1 MPTRSLLIPLLLV
14 SLLTSGCSDDSVTNP
29 PVTGDTITVTFQD
42 GVSPVPSYFGTRDAV
57 LKNGPTGDLQNG
69 NFGQTRL
76 DTVGM
81 VYAGTSFYERRM
93 ILRFDL
99 SIITGCLSVIDA
111 SISVHIV
118 PDCDNA
124 IVLEAYGVTLPAGYP
139 ESWPEGTGGTG
150 GGVAW
155 LTIDGGAP
163 WDTPGGDLEPL
174 PLDEVALSCDS
185 VATFALPGD
194 LVLDWINNPQNN
206 DGIIIKGRNVATE
219 LFRELHLREADE
231 AVLRPVLRVTY
242 LKGGG

>member
-1 MPTRSLLIPLLLV
+1 MPQRSLLIPLFLAALLA
-14 SLLTSGCSDDSVTNP
+14 SGCSGDGITNP
-29 PVTGDTITVTFQD
+29 PAAGDTITVTFQD
-42 GVSPVPSYFGTRDAV
+42 GVSPVPHYFGTRDAV
-57 LKNGPTGDLQNG
+57 LKDGPTGDLQNG

-76 DTVGM
+76 DTIGM
-81 VYAGTSFYERRM
+81 VHAGTSFYERRM

-111 SISVHIV
+111 SISAHIAA
-118 PDCDNA
+118 DCDNP

-163 WDTPGGDLEPL
+163 WDTPGGVFETY
-174 PLDEVALSCDS
+174 PLDEVTLSCDS
-185 VATFALPGD
+185 VATFALPEN
-194 LVLDWINNPQNN
+194 LVLDWIENPQNN
-206 DGIIIKGRNVATE
+206 DGIIIKGRNVAME
-219 LFRELHLREADE
+219 LFRELHLRETDE
-231 AVLRPVLRVTY
+231 AGLRPELRVTY